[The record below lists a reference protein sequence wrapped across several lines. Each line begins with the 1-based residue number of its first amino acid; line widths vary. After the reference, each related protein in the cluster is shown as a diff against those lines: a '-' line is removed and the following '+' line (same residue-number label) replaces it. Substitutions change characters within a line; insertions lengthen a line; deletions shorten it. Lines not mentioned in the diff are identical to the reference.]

1 MTLEITYDT
10 VVPSP
15 ECGYK
20 VLYRQK
26 GGPGY
31 TTVSTSGD
39 TVTVNGI
46 DAPCCIEGNVFAD
59 CCDDNQSIGS
69 PFGINSY
76 VQVFVDIQVSN
87 DPSLHYEAIV
97 TSAFGNPYSTMLSGT
112 FHTDSSGG
120 QTLAYTVNYP
130 AGSKEAIIT
139 IDDLKPVSLN
149 ETITDI
155 TITNIAPSYP
165 AGSQLQHNNG
175 VLTPDYFA
183 FIATSGDTWNGS
195 PIVLPS
201 FTIDGFVVT
210 EQEEDLTI
218 TEGNLLTS
226 WAYGSIYENGDN
238 PYDNVTFT
246 VRDSNNAL
254 IGTAAIATNVKGL
267 RNLTIPLTRALIDLN
282 TTNVFTMRTLWDN
295 EAVSATRTFTLPAPI

>member
-10 VVPSP
+10 VTPTPS
-15 ECGYK
+15 CGYK

-26 GGPGY
+26 GASGY
-31 TTVSTSGD
+31 ITVTTSGD

-46 DAPCCIEGNVFAD
+46 ASPVCIEGNVYSD
-59 CCDDNQSIGS
+59 CCNDNLSLGA

-97 TSAFGNPYSTMLSGT
+97 TSEYSNPYDTYISGT
-112 FHTDSSGG
+112 FHTDASGG

-130 AGSKEAIIT
+130 AGSTDVTIT
-139 IDDLKPVSLN
+139 IDDLTPVSVN
-149 ETITDI
+149 ETISAI
-155 TITNIAPSYP
+155 TITNLAPSYP
-165 AGSQLQHNNG
+165 AGSQLQHYNG
-175 VLTPDYFA
+175 VDTPEYFQ

-195 PIVLPS
+195 PMILPS

-218 TEGNLLTS
+218 TEGNLLLS
-226 WAYGSIYENGDN
+226 WAYSQIYESGEN
-238 PYDNVTFT
+238 PYDNVTFR
-246 VRDSNNAL
+246 VYDSENSL
-254 IGTAAIATNVKGL
+254 LGQATISTSVVGL
-267 RNLTIPLTRALIDLN
+267 RNLTVPIVKANVVLN
-282 TTNVFTMRTLWDN
+282 TSNVFTMKTVWDD
-295 EAVSATRTFTLPAPI
+295 ESISSTKTFTLPAPI